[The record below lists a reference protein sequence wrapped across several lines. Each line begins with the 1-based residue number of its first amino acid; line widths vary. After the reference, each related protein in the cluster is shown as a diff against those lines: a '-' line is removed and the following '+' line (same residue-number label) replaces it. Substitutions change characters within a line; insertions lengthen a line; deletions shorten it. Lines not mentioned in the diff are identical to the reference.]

1 MIEITGLSYSYEDG
15 KLAID
20 DVNLKIFPGE
30 KVALVG
36 PNGAGKTTLLLHL
49 NGILRGSG
57 MVRISDWVL
66 NDKNLRK
73 IRARVGLVFQSP
85 DDQLFSNSVY
95 EDIAYGLFYQ
105 GVEAETIRA
114 RVSDALNLVGM
125 PGSETRSPF
134 HLSLGEKKR
143 VALATVLAMRPQV
156 LALDEPTAGL
166 DPRGRREIINLLK
179 QLDQTLLVATHDL
192 SLANEI
198 CPRMVVMDAGRI
210 VYDGQTGAALADQV
224 LLQANG
230 LAD

>member
-1 MIEITGLSYSYEDG
+1 MIEITELSYSYEDG

-20 DVNLKIFPGE
+20 DVNLKISPGE

-49 NGILRGSG
+49 NGILQGSG
-57 MVRISDWVL
+57 ILRIGDWVISE
-66 NDKNLRK
+66 KNLRQ

-95 EDIAYGLFYQ
+95 EDVAYGLFYQ
-105 GVEAETIRA
+105 GVETGTIRA

-125 PGSETRSPF
+125 PGSETRSPY

-143 VALATVLAMRPQV
+143 VALATVLVMRPQV

-166 DPRGRREIINLLK
+166 DPRGRRGIINLLK
-179 QLDQTLLVATHDL
+179 SLEQTMLIATHDL
-192 SLANEI
+192 SLAEEL
-198 CPRMVVMDAGRI
+198 CPRMLIMDAGRL
-210 VYDGQTGAALADQV
+210 VFDGMTGAALSDRE
-224 LLQANG
+224 LLIKNG
-230 LAD
+230 LL